1 MCCKPIQYSWEENRE
16 KIIEAFQNSS
26 LKGQNE
32 NWNIRKVK

>member
-1 MCCKPIQYSWEENRE
+1 MCCEPIQHSWEE
-16 KIIEAFQNSS
+16 KIFEAFQNSS